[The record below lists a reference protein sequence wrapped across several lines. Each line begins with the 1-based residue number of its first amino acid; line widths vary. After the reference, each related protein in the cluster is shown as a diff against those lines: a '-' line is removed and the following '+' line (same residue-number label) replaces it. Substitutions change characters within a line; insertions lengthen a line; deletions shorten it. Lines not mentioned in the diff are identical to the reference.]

1 MRGRQSP
8 TATVYRVMLGYKKGV
23 EIEVKSYSHI
33 QGLDGSPIPVNKT
46 SISTPMRIVGACL
59 YAHTCI
65 CKNADAI
72 VFYLQEYILNRQVWD
87 MEDNRKLHLFCIVYA
102 FTAASRLTDRASAL
116 VRCKG
121 I

>member
-1 MRGRQSP
+1 
-8 TATVYRVMLGYKKGV
+8 MLGYKKGV

-46 SISTPMRIVGACL
+46 SITTPMRITDACL

-72 VFYLQEYILNRQVWD
+72 VSYLSGIYLKPSSLD

-102 FTAASRLTDRASAL
+102 FTAA
-116 VRCKG
+116 
-121 I
+121 

>member
-1 MRGRQSP
+1 
-8 TATVYRVMLGYKKGV
+8 MLGYKKGV

-72 VFYLQEYILNRQVWD
+72 VFYLQEYILNRQVWIWKIIENYIFFVLY
-87 MEDNRKLHLFCIVYA
+87 M
-102 FTAASRLTDRASAL
+102 RLQPHRD
-116 VRCKG
+116 
-121 I
+121 

>member
-1 MRGRQSP
+1 
-8 TATVYRVMLGYKKGV
+8 MLGYKKGV

-46 SISTPMRIVGACL
+46 SISTPMRITGACL

-72 VFYLQEYILNRQVWD
+72 VFYLQEYILNRQVWIWKIIENYIFFVLYMLLQPHRD
-87 MEDNRKLHLFCIVYA
+87 
-102 FTAASRLTDRASAL
+102 
-116 VRCKG
+116 
-121 I
+121 